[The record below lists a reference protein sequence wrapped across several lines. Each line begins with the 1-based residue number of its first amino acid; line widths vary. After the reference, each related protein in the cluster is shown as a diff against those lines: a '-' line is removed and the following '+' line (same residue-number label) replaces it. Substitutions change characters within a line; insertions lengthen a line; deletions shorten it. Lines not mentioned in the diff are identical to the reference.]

1 MQHKGT
7 TNNING
13 APPDSASH
21 FTSQP
26 ATFPSNQST
35 NGPTALSPGPSSTTP
50 TKQPYGSG
58 DADDG
63 YTLVFPNIDAFHAWR
78 VQEEETQMVEG
89 HPRQQGDP
97 PRFREH
103 TKLVCARHSRS
114 GRKKY
119 VKKHPDRV
127 RKVPSRKV
135 SGDPAQVRTYELI
148 PESSLR
154 DKDVQLLSG
163 KADLHRAGAAEI
175 DRITVTRHISIRT
188 SCALAVSIVFR
199 RRGREM
205 LSHLPDMSQHSHEV
219 GLANLPFTRRGRK
232 AATTEEKERSRKHF
246 RPQDDA
252 SNTLSPTPAPDPQN
266 APAPLPPPPVQN
278 HAPVHNHNAIA
289 GPSNIQQPAATYP
302 AAISALAPLPSQ
314 SSYQPQQRLTSSP
327 PISRTLTYSRRLQ
340 CHSARSL
347 GQHVH
352 TFQSVREHARNF
364 AYPAVSVAALE
375 TILIRLYLES
385 PVGSIAVHINRSRV
399 CMAASSQQ
407 RRLETPP

>member
-1 MQHKGT
+1 MSFQHFRLGELAMTQPLPPHLMQHKGT
-7 TNNING
+7 TTNING

-21 FTSQP
+21 FTSQST
-26 ATFPSNQST
+26 TFPSNQST

-63 YTLVFPNIDAFHAWR
+63 YTLVFPNIEAFHAWR
-78 VQEEETQMVEG
+78 VQEEETQMVEFVK
-89 HPRQQGDP
+89 GDTHGSKAVP

-127 RKVPSRKV
+127 RKVPSRKLE
-135 SGDPAQVRTYELI
+135 GQGCPASISYKTYFDSDVVRACY
-148 PESSLR
+148 
-154 DKDVQLLSG
+154 
-163 KADLHRAGAAEI
+163 
-175 DRITVTRHISIRT
+175 
-188 SCALAVSIVFR
+188 
-199 RRGREM
+199 
-205 LSHLPDMSQHSHEV
+205 MSQHSHEV

-252 SNTLSPTPAPDPQN
+252 SNTLSPTPGPDPQN
-266 APAPLPPPPVQN
+266 VPPPLPPPPVQN
-278 HAPVHNHNAIA
+278 HAPHHNHNAIA
-289 GPSNIQQPAATYP
+289 GPSNIPQPAATYP
-302 AAISALAPLPSQ
+302 AAVSALAPLPSQ
-314 SSYQPQQRLTSSP
+314 PSYQPQQPAYQQPTPQPYP
-327 PISRTLTYSRRLQ
+327 PHTHVDPNATRQDRWDNMSTL
-340 CHSARSL
+340 
-347 GQHVH
+347 
-352 TFQSVREHARNF
+352 FNSVREHARNF

-385 PVGSIAVHINRSRV
+385 PVGSIASPH
-399 CMAASSQQ
+399 QQ
-407 RRLETPP
+407 VPGQHGRPQGNNGVLETPP